1 MFLADIGLFERLLE
15 RPNRKVVVSCA
26 VSNSAASKLMLDYE
40 KALQALTLCKKYIKD
55 MQKVEDESYVPSS
68 MVASLYQLK
77 EKCEDDLSAIEEELV
92 SQVTTEALDPW
103 DRKVFTKLSPDA
115 REALRDVLEDDVIRR
130 AMEMQAEALEEIGA
144 TADNAT
150 DEGYAEEPEKETKP
164 KAKVTETKV
173 EKKVESPKK
182 EGGSDDIYGLDVSSS
197 EG

>member
-1 MFLADIGLFERLLE
+1 MNIADIGLFERLLE
-15 RPNRKVVVSCA
+15 RPNRKVVASCS

-40 KALQALTLCKKYIKD
+40 KALQSLHLCKKYIKD

-77 EKCEDDLSAIEEELV
+77 EKCEDELSAIEEQLV
-92 SQVTTEALDPW
+92 SQVTSEPLDTW
-103 DRKVFTKLSPDA
+103 DRKVFTKLSSDS

-144 TADNAT
+144 SGDMA
-150 DEGYAEEPEKETKP
+150 EGGEYAEEPEQP
-164 KAKVTETKV
+164 KQKVAETKV
-173 EKKVESPKK
+173 EKKAEVSKDKK
-182 EGGSDDIYGLDVSSS
+182 AEDDSYGLDVSSS